1 MAEPLA
7 RPNAPAGVS
16 PSRGGARRELP
27 EGTNTWQRAS
37 DGAAGLSLPP
47 MRGKVKRPGPGRAR
61 CCLETANMAGA
72 GPEGPGSGAR
82 PGLPAG
88 GAGRDG
94 GGGSVLVST
103 RCRLLGGAMD
113 PMTV

>member
-1 MAEPLA
+1 
-7 RPNAPAGVS
+7 
-16 PSRGGARRELP
+16 
-27 EGTNTWQRAS
+27 
-37 DGAAGLSLPP
+37 